1 MKVEITKRQLEAIQ
15 EVCTTAHSMIGC
27 SDTSSSDDAP
37 DFDKSMNRE
46 LKIIK
51 KFFIKNGYELD
62 VGYHQ

>member
-15 EVCTTAHSMIGC
+15 EVCTTIDGTLGC
-27 SDTSSSDDAP
+27 SDTESSDDAP

-51 KFFIKNGYELD
+51 RFFNKNGYELD
-62 VGYHQ
+62 VG